1 MKDGASLRQMSDDLK
16 RYKSDL
22 NDASNTIKIFKLIL
36 RDSNYRN
43 KKIISQLERDVKD
56 KYTKLDEFV
65 KSTDSEIAR
74 LRKDR
79 DSMRGMYEQT
89 NSLLSSCQK
98 PNFRLIKR
106 TLIVQK
112 LRSGNLPNRSENSN
126 LILPWYKNS
135 RSSFFLILFL
145 DSRVKFRSFRIE
157 QSRQTL
163 RETSKCTLRN

>member
-22 NDASNTIKIFKLIL
+22 NDASNTIKNLQINIE
-36 RDSNYRN
+36 DSNYRN

-98 PNFRLIKR
+98 QLSSYQKNINCSETAIRQLTESIGKLKSHIAMVRKFSVILLFNPFFRFPR
-106 TLIVQK
+106 
-112 LRSGNLPNRSENSN
+112 
-126 LILPWYKNS
+126 
-135 RSSFFLILFL
+135 
-145 DSRVKFRSFRIE
+145 
-157 QSRQTL
+157 
-163 RETSKCTLRN
+163 